1 MFIWIALGICLII
14 VLINRFKQK
23 EKEDFEQRKN

>member
-1 MFIWIALGICLII
+1 MVVWIILGIGLII
-14 VLINRFKQK
+14 VILNRVRQK